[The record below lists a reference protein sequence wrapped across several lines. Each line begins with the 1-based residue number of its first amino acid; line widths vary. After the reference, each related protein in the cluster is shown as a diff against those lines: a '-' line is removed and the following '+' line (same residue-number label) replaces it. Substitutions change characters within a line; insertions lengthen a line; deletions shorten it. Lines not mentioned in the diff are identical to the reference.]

1 MDRLS
6 APEQNAI
13 GAYFANLLRKVE
25 QDSGPEFLPRG
36 LDVMGL
42 VRQLALPSAE
52 TVEKLSYGDP
62 LFRMPTQSNIPIT
75 TDRGYVAE
83 VLGMAPAVPA
93 ASRATTRISN
103 EMADQLVRAITGN
116 PQATAPRVLEE
127 TSMPFMQAIAPKI
140 VKPGDQVSGL
150 TVREEVPN
158 MGSISATLDDY
169 EVLSGIREVPRN
181 AFDKEYLDSLSFE
194 KLDERTKNLANQINE
209 SKEINPMI
217 VAVDSK
223 GAYIIEG
230 GHRFDALMAQDTKS
244 IPAMVVI
251 DKSDPPTEDVLKGL
265 LEPEAAYRGS
275 HTAPNATRY
284 GATLDSLEGI
294 MPADVYSSR
303 GKSLYGLG
311 NPKVDAEW
319 FAAAYKAKGNPD
331 AEVTIYR
338 AVPKGV
344 KDINSGDWV
353 TTSKTYADMHGEN
366 TIGDEYEILSRK
378 VKAKTLSSEGYPYE
392 FGYNE

>member
-158 MGSISATLDDY
+158 MSSIPATLDDY